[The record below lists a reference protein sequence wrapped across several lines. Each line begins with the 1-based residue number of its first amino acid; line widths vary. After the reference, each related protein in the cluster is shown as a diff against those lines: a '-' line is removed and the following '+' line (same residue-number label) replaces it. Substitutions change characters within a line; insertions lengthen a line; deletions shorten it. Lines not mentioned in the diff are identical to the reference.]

1 LRLRQRKNRRVQTMT
16 SRSKRSALMLLGLA
30 RRAGALE
37 RGTGATQRAVRDGSA
52 RLVLLAQDASE
63 VQLEK
68 VLKLL
73 RHRETPR
80 GVLGSRAELGA
91 AVGSAPL
98 SAVAV
103 TDKNLASQLVRQV
116 AVNVSAHDETER
128 R

>member
-1 LRLRQRKNRRVQTMT
+1 METMT
-16 SRSKRSALMLLGLA
+16 NRSKRSALALLGLA

-37 RGTGATQRAVRDGSA
+37 RGTGSTRRAVKDGRA

-63 VQLEK
+63 AQRDK

-80 GVLGSRAELGA
+80 VILGSRAELGA
-91 AVGSAPL
+91 AVGSAPV

-103 TDKNLASQLVRQV
+103 TEAGFASRLANQLGANAGTNDQ
-116 AVNVSAHDETER
+116 TEKR

>member
-1 LRLRQRKNRRVQTMT
+1 MQPVETMT

-37 RGTGATQRAVRDGSA
+37 RGTGSTQRAVKDGRA
-52 RLVLLAQDASE
+52 RLVLLAQDASK

-73 RHRETPR
+73 RHQDTPR
-80 GVLGSRAELGA
+80 VVLGSRAELGA

-103 TDKNLASQLVRQV
+103 TDESFASQLVRQL
-116 AVNVSAHDETER
+116 AVNVGTNNETER

>member
-1 LRLRQRKNRRVQTMT
+1 MKSQ
-16 SRSKRSALMLLGLA
+16 SKRSALALLGLA

-37 RGTGATQRAVRDGSA
+37 PGTGSTQRAVKDGRA
-52 RLVLLAQDASE
+52 WLVLFAKDASA
-63 VQLEK
+63 VQQHK

-80 GVLGSRAELGA
+80 VTLGSRAELGA

-103 TDKNLASQLVRQV
+103 TEAGFARELASQLG
-116 AVNVSAHDETER
+116 ASIPVNDDTEKR